1 MIKVNLVESARP
13 VATGTGFTLQ
23 VGQKLTA
30 LGSLIL
36 LVTALGI
43 GWRYWG
49 LTQQTAALDREM
61 AAAQQEEAQLAGILK
76 QVQTFEARRQQLQ
89 QRVALIDELRKGQA
103 APVHMID
110 QISRALP
117 EGMWLTKLQQAGYDV
132 TIEGECLS
140 LTALSDFV
148 GNLEAAQYF
157 KRPVEIINS
166 EVVAARENLPE
177 VIHFSVKG
185 TFQMAGIEPKPVDK
199 PAAPGGKRG

>member
-13 VATGTGFTLQ
+13 VGRRPGLR
-23 VGQKLTA
+23 VGAGQQLPLIGA
-30 LGSLIL
+30 LIL
-36 LVTALGI
+36 LLVALGV
-43 GWRYWG
+43 GWRYWD
-49 LTQQTAALDREM
+49 LTQQTAALDQQI
-61 AAAQQEEAQLAGILK
+61 AAAQQEEAKLAGILQ

-117 EGMWLTKLQQAGYDV
+117 DGMWLTQLQQKGYEISID
-132 TIEGECLS
+132 GECLS

-148 GNLEAAQYF
+148 GNLEASEYF
-157 KRPVEIINS
+157 TRPVEIINS
-166 EVVAARENLPE
+166 AVVAGGDDRPD
-177 VIHFSVKG
+177 VIKFSVKG
-185 TFQMAGIEPKPVDK
+185 TFQMAGIEPAPAK